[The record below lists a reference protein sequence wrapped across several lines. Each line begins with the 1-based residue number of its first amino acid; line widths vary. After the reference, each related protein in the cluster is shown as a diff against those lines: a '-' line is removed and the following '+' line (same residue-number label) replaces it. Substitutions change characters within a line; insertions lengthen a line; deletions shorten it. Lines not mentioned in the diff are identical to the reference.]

1 MSFVCLRINLLSATC
16 ASVEDERLTCLQKHC
31 AEYGFGSRTTEMAGC
46 VQNEKENYRSVT
58 PEERASRLED

>member
-31 AEYGFGSRTTEMAGC
+31 AEYGFGSRTTEMAGR

-58 PEERASRLED
+58 SEERASPLED